1 VEAVTDE
8 QAMAPWRHLG
18 EDDADRLRTLVR
30 PFSKAIAASGAFRGR
45 PAS

>member
-1 VEAVTDE
+1 
-8 QAMAPWRHLG
+8 MPPWHHLG
-18 EDDADRLRTLVR
+18 EDEADRLRTLVR